1 MKARRIEEVE
11 AEVGG
16 VESHDFYCAPLS
28 VRTYDRISYRRYGMN
43 LTVYIPRSL
52 QRTLRQRAQAAG
64 LTPARY
70 LQQLLR
76 QDVEAGPK
84 EFSANF
90 ANLAG
95 SWDDERAAND
105 VIRDIENNRID
116 SERLELA

>member
-1 MKARRIEEVE
+1 
-11 AEVGG
+11 
-16 VESHDFYCAPLS
+16 
-28 VRTYDRISYRRYGMN
+28 MN

-76 QDVEAGPK
+76 RDIEEGPT
-84 EFSANF
+84 EFSSQF
-90 ANLAG
+90 ADLAG

-105 VIRDIENNRID
+105 VIRDIESNRID
-116 SERLELA
+116 SERLELV